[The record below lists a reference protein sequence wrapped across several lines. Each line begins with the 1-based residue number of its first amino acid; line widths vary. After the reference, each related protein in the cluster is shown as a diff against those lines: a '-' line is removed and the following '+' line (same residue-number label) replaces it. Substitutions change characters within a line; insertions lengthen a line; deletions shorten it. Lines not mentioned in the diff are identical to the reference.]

1 MPPKKVKH
9 GGARENGGRE
19 ARTGEYSKDK
29 TPEEK
34 RKSLRERM
42 AKVRGQQKVPEGRIV
57 VDSDGV
63 DKEAFESFKFK
74 PGRPSLD
81 PVAGAMRGEVRAEY
95 KLENQRQNRKKQKIT
110 AIRQA
115 AVASRKDRKSGDLE
129 KLLGESSEEQA
140 MDVNLEEVVI
150 DENENNPSEDL
161 LMEKKRASSKS
172 SYFEKLEKAREI
184 VARMTILEKVDVT
197 AKLLVSHDL
206 NEEKLTLR
214 ISPKDVKTHL
224 ALGLSKLSKYHLRER
239 AQQILDIIESHADG
253 EAMLVKLLQ
262 EEVYSSQLAASL
274 LTAAGL
280 HVDDAFLT
288 RKQRGGKAAREEAM
302 RLIKTKSGPNRDIGV
317 KTAIAVA
324 TKCAFTLEKH
334 GDEVIFA
341 ECVGSSVKFARR
353 VLQALAQGQTESLFK
368 RSKRRDSLVAS
379 DWPGVLRTFLDRP
392 LYSRPVPGNDT
403 VSTYYGHR
411 VPKILLLMTR
421 KQVLTEF
428 KDFYKECPFSVRTLL
443 KEIPANY
450 VTMSERDFGR
460 NACVLHTNFRHI
472 LRHLLKQGLLPDSL
486 SSCRFI
492 ASQSLCSSS
501 DSFNPLEPLTWD
513 EKCVAGECETCPGFS
528 ITCPPDKEN
537 LVISLAQWENKFCE
551 LKQKKIHSLFSRN
564 IKMGEVVFK
573 FNIEIKKMTEHVYR
587 AARIWESFKV

>member
-1 MPPKKVKH
+1 M
-9 GGARENGGRE
+9 
-19 ARTGEYSKDK
+19 D
-29 TPEEK
+29 
-34 RKSLRERM
+34 
-42 AKVRGQQKVPEGRIV
+42 
-57 VDSDGV
+57 
-63 DKEAFESFKFK
+63 
-74 PGRPSLD
+74 
-81 PVAGAMRGEVRAEY
+81 
-95 KLENQRQNRKKQKIT
+95 
-110 AIRQA
+110 
-115 AVASRKDRKSGDLE
+115 
-129 KLLGESSEEQA
+129 KLLGEVPDEQHL
-140 MDVNLEEVVI
+140 DVNLNEDI
-150 DENENNPSEDL
+150 GGENNTNEEL
-161 LMEKKRASSKS
+161 FMEQKASSRS
-172 SYFEKLEKAREI
+172 TYFEKLGKVRCLMAK
-184 VARMTILEKVDVT
+184 MTLLEKVDVT
-197 AKLLVSHDL
+197 AKILISHDL
-206 NEEKLTLR
+206 NEDKLTLR
-214 ISPKDVKTHL
+214 ISPKDAKAHL

-253 EAMLVKLLQ
+253 EAILVKLLQ

-280 HVDDAFLT
+280 QVDDAFLT
-288 RKQRGGKAAREEAM
+288 RKQQGEKAAREEVM
-302 RLIKTKSGPNRDIGV
+302 RLTKAKSGPDRDIGV

-334 GDEVIFA
+334 GDEVAFA
-341 ECVGSSVKFARR
+341 EVVGSSVKFARR

-421 KQVLTEF
+421 RQVLSEF

-460 NACVLHTNFRHI
+460 NAYVLHTNFRHI

-513 EKCVAGECETCPGFS
+513 EKCVAGECESCPGFS
-528 ITCPPDKEN
+528 ITCPPEKED

-564 IKMGEVVFK
+564 IKLGEVVGK
-573 FNIEIKKMTEHVYR
+573 FNTEIKKMTEHVYR
-587 AARIWESFKV
+587 AARIWESYKV

>member
-1 MPPKKVKH
+1 MPPKKVKR
-9 GGARENGGRE
+9 GGPRENAGRKVDS
-19 ARTGEYSKDK
+19 TGEYSKAR
-29 TPEEK
+29 TPEERRRADRENK
-34 RKSLRERM
+34 AKS
-42 AKVRGQQKVPEGRIV
+42 RGQEKIPEARIIGETSSAVQKG
-57 VDSDGV
+57 
-63 DKEAFESFKFK
+63 
-74 PGRPSLD
+74 PGRPPSNLEKR
-81 PVAGAMRGEVRAEY
+81 PLKGVARQEY
-95 KLENQRQNRKKQKIT
+95 KLENQRENRKTQKIRS
-110 AIRQA
+110 IRQA
-115 AVASRKDRKSGDLE
+115 AVANRKDRRGGDLE
-129 KLLGESSEEQA
+129 ELLGGDLQDQA
-140 MDVNLEEVVI
+140 VDVNLNEAVE
-150 DENENNPSEDL
+150 DENSTS
-161 LMEKKRASSKS
+161 AGS
-172 SYFEKLEKAREI
+172 FVEKARATSRASYFDKLREAKI
-184 VARMTILEKVDVT
+184 LMSKLTVLEKVDIS
-197 AKLLVSHDL
+197 AKILVSHDL

-288 RKQRGGKAAREEAM
+288 RKQRGEKAAREEAM